1 MKILNLGS
9 LNIDKTYSV
18 NHYAEAGE
26 TIQATTHGEFCGGK
40 GLNQSIALAR
50 AGADVFHAGC
60 IGQDG
65 NILSETLAG
74 AGVKTELIRK
84 SQKPSGHAV
93 IQVNHEGQN
102 KIMIFGGAN
111 SDVTP
116 EYIDEVLEHFN
127 REDML
132 LLQNEISNVP
142 YAIEKAGEKGM
153 TVVFNPSP
161 ISSSI
166 EQCDLRKVDYLILNE
181 VEGRKLAG
189 TDSENPDEILK
200 KLHSKYPQAVVVLTL
215 GSRGSCYM
223 DDKEF
228 FHQEIFPAEVIDT
241 TGAGDTFTGYFL
253 AGIAR
258 GKQPGEAMKYAA
270 LASALSVGRHGA
282 SPSIPAYEE
291 VHREMMM
298 KMSQARLQ
306 NSLRELG

>member
-26 TIQATTHGEFCGGK
+26 TIQAMTHGEFCGGK
-40 GLNQSIALAR
+40 GLNQSIALAK
-50 AGADVFHAGC
+50 AGADVSHAGC

-65 NILSETLAG
+65 TILLETLAR
-74 AGVKTELIRK
+74 AGVKTDLIRK
-84 SQKPSGHAV
+84 SKEPSGHAV
-93 IQVNHEGQN
+93 IQVNHDGQN

-116 EYIDEVLEHFN
+116 EYIDQVLEHFD

-142 YAIEKAGEKGM
+142 YAIEKAREKGM

-166 EQCDLRKVDYLILNE
+166 ECFGLQKVDYLILNE
-181 VEGRKLAG
+181 VEGRQLAD
-189 TDSENPDEILK
+189 TETADPDEILE
-200 KLHSKYPQAVVVLTL
+200 KLRSKYPQAVFVLTL
-215 GSRGSCYM
+215 GSQGAWYM
-223 DDKEF
+223 DSRSL
-228 FHQEIFPAEVIDT
+228 FHQGIFPTKVIDT

-253 AGIAR
+253 AGIAQ
-258 GKQPGEAMKYAA
+258 GKQPEESMRYAA
-270 LASALSVGRHGA
+270 LASSLSVGRHGA
-282 SPSIPAYEE
+282 SPSIPDYEE
-291 VHREMMM
+291 VHQIMM
-298 KMSQARLQ
+298 KQAVSVR
-306 NSLRELG
+306 